1 MMSRKCKK
9 NKDHRAI
16 WHESAIFSHF
26 GAIGSTSA
34 KN

>member
-1 MMSRKCKK
+1 MVGKCKK
-9 NKDHRAI
+9 TKDHRTI
-16 WHESAIFSHF
+16 WHESAISSHF